1 MYQSLC
7 LVVKPSQRH
16 ETLNIPLEP
25 PHITIRT
32 TNFAMPFIEDNT
44 TSVITATALN
54 PSQPDLGAI
63 IDNVHLENLSEADF
77 DALRT
82 ALYTHNVICI
92 KNQSQLTPKA
102 QADLNRRFDPTA
114 QSYGHG
120 KTIDAKRSIL
130 HPDLKTCP
138 HEPSI
143 QIIGNGF
150 VKEYEGLTDIRL
162 EHPHHKTFHKTAIP
176 DDMDAEY
183 TRFYRW
189 HIDAALFG
197 KLNPPLVTSLLAVD
211 IPEPRTQTLLY
222 DDGSND
228 ELEVPLGTT
237 AFVSGYKMFDLL
249 TPEQQDLVMTS
260 RIEYAP
266 HPYIWISTA
275 KSRSDGLGM
284 VSDDKEFADADLPPT
299 SPSDIQILPMAW
311 QNPVTKKFAVQI
323 HPSPVRRIH
332 LKDGR
337 VIEELAKVREIV
349 HGLQRPGIAP
359 QYVYAHNWQRGD
371 LVLFNNHG
379 VLHSVVGA
387 FREDEVRLFRQ
398 CNMAATTPPVGPDSV
413 PATI

>member
-1 MYQSLC
+1 M
-7 LVVKPSQRH
+7 PG
-16 ETLNIPLEP
+16 
-25 PHITIRT
+25 ITIT
-32 TNFAMPFIEDNT
+32 PTNPG
-44 TSVITATALN
+44 
-54 PSQPDLGAI
+54 QPDLGATLDN
-63 IDNVHLENLSEADF
+63 IDLESLSDADF
-77 DALRT
+77 ITLRS

-92 KNQSQLTPKA
+92 KGQKSLTPKA
-102 QADLNRRFDPTA
+102 QADLTRRFDPAA

-138 HEPSI
+138 HEPSV

-150 VKEYEGLTDIRL
+150 VKEYEGLKDIKLR
-162 EHPHHKTFHKTAIP
+162 HPHHKTFHKTAIP
-176 DDMDAEY
+176 DDKDIEF

-211 IPEPRTQTLLY
+211 IPEPRKQTLLY
-222 DDGSND
+222 DDGTED
-228 ELEVPLGTT
+228 TLQVPLGTT

-249 TPEQQDLVMTS
+249 TPEQQDLAMTS
-260 RIEYAP
+260 KVEYAP

-284 VSDDKEFADADLPPT
+284 VSEGKEVADADLPPVENA
-299 SPSDIQILPMAW
+299 SDIQILPMVW

-323 HPSPVRRIH
+323 HPSPVRKIH
-332 LKDGR
+332 LKDGT
-337 VIEELAKVREIV
+337 VIDNLAEVREIV
-349 HGLQRPGIAP
+349 HSLQRPGIAP
-359 QYVYAHNWQRGD
+359 EYVYAHDWKQGD

-387 FREDEVRLFRQ
+387 FKEDEVRLFRQ
-398 CNMAATTPPVGPDSV
+398 CNLGASQPPVGPDRA
-413 PATI
+413 ATAA